1 MVRKVSIWVM
11 LVGILWLPASAL
23 GVPSEPTRTPCEF
36 VAQVL
41 VEIDKESQKVEAEFL
56 TATDPRKVVL
66 GMHRISCGQLK
77 KSSLAWIDANCP
89 SEKSVG

>member
-41 VEIDKESQKVEAEFL
+41 VEI
-56 TATDPRKVVL
+56 
-66 GMHRISCGQLK
+66 K
-77 KSSLAWIDANCP
+77 KSSLAWIDAHC
-89 SEKSVG
+89 SGEKSVG